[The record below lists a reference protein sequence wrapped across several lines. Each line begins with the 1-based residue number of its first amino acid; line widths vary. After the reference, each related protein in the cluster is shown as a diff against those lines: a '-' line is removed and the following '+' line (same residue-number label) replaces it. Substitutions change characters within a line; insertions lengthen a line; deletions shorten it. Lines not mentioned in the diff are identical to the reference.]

1 MRHFRSI
8 EETGPDGLRRLLDL
22 SDHMAEVNRRPNPRV
37 PALRGK
43 TVCNVFFED
52 STRTRLSFETAAK
65 RLSADTMNFAVSSS
79 SVNKGESLRDTV
91 ETIAAMGVDAFVIR
105 HKSSG
110 VPWQVSQWCRASV
123 INAGDG
129 WHAHPTQALLDCYTI
144 RTASTARA
152 GSTASASRS
161 SATSSTVAL
170 RSDITA
176 FTMLGADV
184 TLVAPRTL
192 LPPTIEVPATT
203 DLDEIIGEIDVIYL
217 LRMQRER
224 MTEALVPSLREY
236 TTALRPDARARQA
249 ATGARA
255 DHASWPDEPRCGDGG
270 RSIGTAW
277 LGDHAA
283 GHERH
288 RGADGGLV
296 RTTRKRTRSG
306 ERLMSSALITGGTVV
321 DQSGSRRADVRI
333 ENGVVSEVAES
344 LPTKPGDDPIDAT
357 ACVVAPGFVDLHAH
371 LREPGKEE
379 AETIET
385 GSLWQPSAASPVSWR
400 CRTPTRPRTR

>member
-1 MRHFRSI
+1 MKHFRSI
-8 EETGPDGLRRLLDL
+8 TEAGPDGLQRLLDL

-110 VPWQVSQWCRASV
+110 VPWQVSQWTRASV

-144 RTASTARA
+144 RTALNRNA
-152 GSTASASRS
+152 GFDGLRIAIVGDIKHSR
-161 SATSSTVAL
+161 VA

-192 LPPTIEVPATT
+192 LPPTVEVPVTT
-203 DLDEIIGEIDVIYL
+203 ELDEIIADLDVIYL

-236 TTALRPDARARQA
+236 TTRFGLTPDRAR
-249 ATGARA
+249 
-255 DHASWPDEPRCGDGG
+255 
-270 RSIGTAW
+270 
-277 LGDHAA
+277 
-283 GHERH
+283 
-288 RGADGGLV
+288 
-296 RTTRKRTRSG
+296 
-306 ERLMSSALITGGTVV
+306 RLPEHALIMHPGPMNRGVEMAV
-321 DQSGSRRADVRI
+321 DPSELPGAVITQQVTNGIAVRMAVLFDLLGSGRDL
-333 ENGVVSEVAES
+333 ESES
-344 LPTKPGDDPIDAT
+344 
-357 ACVVAPGFVDLHAH
+357 
-371 LREPGKEE
+371 
-379 AETIET
+379 
-385 GSLWQPSAASPVSWR
+385 
-400 CRTPTRPRTR
+400 

>member
-8 EETGPDGLRRLLDL
+8 EEAGADGLRRLLDL

-79 SVNKGESLRDTV
+79 SVNQGESLRDTV
-91 ETIAAMGVDAFVIR
+91 ETIAAMGVDVFVIR

-110 VPWQVSQWCRASV
+110 VPWQVSQWSRASV

-144 RTASTARA
+144 RTALNRTAGFDGLRIA
-152 GSTASASRS
+152 IVGDIKHSR
-161 SATSSTVAL
+161 VA
-170 RSDITA
+170 RSDIAA

-192 LPPTIEVPATT
+192 LPPTVEVPVTT
-203 DLDEIIGEIDVIYL
+203 ELDEIIGELDVIYL

-224 MTEALVPSLREY
+224 MTESLVPSLREY
-236 TTALRPDARARQA
+236 TTRFGLTPGRAR
-249 ATGARA
+249 
-255 DHASWPDEPRCGDGG
+255 
-270 RSIGTAW
+270 
-277 LGDHAA
+277 
-283 GHERH
+283 
-288 RGADGGLV
+288 
-296 RTTRKRTRSG
+296 
-306 ERLMSSALITGGTVV
+306 RLPEHALIMHPGPMNRGVEMAV
-321 DQSGSRRADVRI
+321 DPSELPGSVITQQVTNGIAVRMAVLFDLLGSGRDL
-333 ENGVVSEVAES
+333 ES
-344 LPTKPGDDPIDAT
+344 DA
-357 ACVVAPGFVDLHAH
+357 
-371 LREPGKEE
+371 
-379 AETIET
+379 
-385 GSLWQPSAASPVSWR
+385 
-400 CRTPTRPRTR
+400 

>member
-8 EETGPDGLRRLLDL
+8 EEAGADGLRRLLDL

-110 VPWQVSQWCRASV
+110 VPWQVSQWSRASV

-144 RTASTARA
+144 RTALNRTAGFDGLRIA
-152 GSTASASRS
+152 IVGDIKHSR
-161 SATSSTVAL
+161 VA

-192 LPPTIEVPATT
+192 LPPTVEVPVTT
-203 DLDEIIGEIDVIYL
+203 DLDEIIGELDVIYL

-236 TTALRPDARARQA
+236 TTRFGLTPERAR
-249 ATGARA
+249 
-255 DHASWPDEPRCGDGG
+255 
-270 RSIGTAW
+270 
-277 LGDHAA
+277 
-283 GHERH
+283 
-288 RGADGGLV
+288 
-296 RTTRKRTRSG
+296 
-306 ERLMSSALITGGTVV
+306 RLPEHALIMHPGPMNRGVEMAV
-321 DQSGSRRADVRI
+321 DPSELPGSVITQQVTNGIAVRMAVLFDLLGSGRDL
-333 ENGVVSEVAES
+333 ES
-344 LPTKPGDDPIDAT
+344 D
-357 ACVVAPGFVDLHAH
+357 
-371 LREPGKEE
+371 
-379 AETIET
+379 
-385 GSLWQPSAASPVSWR
+385 S
-400 CRTPTRPRTR
+400 